1 MADIP
6 ITTDIS
12 FCIYLYISIYT
23 YIGINM
29 FSIGMILTLN

>member
-6 ITTDIS
+6 ISTDIS
-12 FCIYLYISIYT
+12 FCIYLYISLSL